1 MPTKSI
7 NNPYLCTLKPYN
19 IMRFAFRQALSTLL
33 VLTLIMFMA
42 SCSDNDYTKA
52 IPQNANMVTR
62 IDFAS
67 IISEADFR
75 NTTANG
81 AINLYT
87 GMIMGGKDSKMV
99 REYLDKPEK
108 LGIDLRKPAY
118 LFKTTE
124 FVGVTLDLHNE
135 DKLTEFLDLLSKHKL
150 VSKVREEGKISSCTI
165 MGEILV
171 AFDKNSMILLTSID
185 GGSMSNLRLA
195 ASSLLQQNEEASFA
209 SSEYFERLEDEGKDK
224 DLACYMN
231 MASAPE
237 SATELVDALTPDGVR
252 PADVC
257 LFGIADFTDGKATFT
272 ASIYGKTEKA
282 EQALAE
288 TNKSFRRIRN
298 DYINVPTD
306 NLGVWATMGVEG
318 QWLLDRLKSSK
329 TIKPMLIA
337 LGRAIDIDMMLRSVD
352 GDFTVTLPADVEL
365 DTQTVPEFL
374 IMSNVKDTKF
384 MADVDYW
391 QKSMKE
397 YGATMRKTNDSQYQ
411 LTYQQTVLDW
421 GLEGN
426 TLFIATHRQFMNNG
440 TMQHTGILQPL
451 KDEIAQQQLF
461 AYFNLEKMPLK
472 SLRAVPLFG
481 GNVHK
486 MKSLIIK
493 SSSANNLTIEVELK
507 DKSQN
512 FLKSMI

>member
-1 MPTKSI
+1 
-7 NNPYLCTLKPYN
+7 
-19 IMRFAFRQALSTLL
+19 MRFAFRKAFSTLL
-33 VLTLIMFMA
+33 ILTSIIFLA

-52 IPQNANMVTR
+52 IPQNANMVAR
-62 IDFAS
+62 IDFKT
-67 IISEADFR
+67 IVDEADFK
-75 NTTANG
+75 NTTING

-87 GMIMGGKDSKMV
+87 AMVMGGKESKAV
-99 REYLDKPEK
+99 REYLEQPEK
-108 LGIDLRKPAY
+108 LGIDLRKPTY

-124 FVGVTLDLHNE
+124 YVGMTFDLHDA
-135 DKLTEFLDLLSKHKL
+135 DKLTEFLTLLGRHKL
-150 VSKVREEGKISSCTI
+150 VSKIKEEGKISSCTI

-171 AFDKNSMILLTSID
+171 AFDKNSLLMLTSID
-185 GGSMSNLRLA
+185 GGTVSNMRLV
-195 ASSLLQQNEEASFA
+195 ASTLLQQDKDASFA
-209 SSEYFERLEDEGKDK
+209 STEHFEQLENEGKEK
-224 DLACYMN
+224 DFACYLN

-237 SATELVDALTPDGVR
+237 SATELVDALTPEGIR

-257 LFGIADFTDGKATFT
+257 LFGILDFTDGKATFN

-288 TNKSFRRIRN
+288 ANKSFRKIKN

-306 NLGVWATMGVEG
+306 NLGVWATIGVEG

-352 GDFTVTLPADVEL
+352 GDFTVVLPADVQL
-365 DTQTVPEFL
+365 DPQVVPEFM

-391 QKSMKE
+391 QSSMKE
-397 YGATMRKTNDSQYQ
+397 YGATMRKTGNDQYQ
-411 LTYQQTVLDW
+411 LTYQQTILDW
-421 GLEGN
+421 GLEDN
-426 TLFIATHRQFMNNG
+426 TLFIATHKQFLENG
-440 TMQHTGILQPL
+440 TMQHTGILQPM
-451 KDEIAQQQLF
+451 KDDIAGQQLF
-461 AYFNLEKMPLK
+461 AYLNLEKMPLR
-472 SLRAVPLFG
+472 SLRSITLFG
-481 GNVHK
+481 GNVYK

-493 SSSANNLTIEVELK
+493 SSSANNITIELELK